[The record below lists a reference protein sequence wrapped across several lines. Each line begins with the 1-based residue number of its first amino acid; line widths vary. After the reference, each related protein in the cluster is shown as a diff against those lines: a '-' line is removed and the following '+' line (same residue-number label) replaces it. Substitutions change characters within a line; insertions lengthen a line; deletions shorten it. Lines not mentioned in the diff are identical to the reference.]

1 MTRFSLSLNAERD
14 VKIESPAF
22 TMDDLN
28 AFMSTYRD
36 RERNI
41 LADRLQ
47 RISDRLAEIA
57 PRVAAQQSDDEEWNA
72 HEVLAHLA
80 VVSKFYGVL
89 VHRIA
94 SGKLPDMNLLEAV
107 NLRDAAGKQMSEMDP
122 AELLRMTLA
131 DHQRTIKTLRT
142 ADAASLQNSARLDD
156 GTTVTPR
163 EGAAP
168 PPITHHELRIRPPEK
183 LLGSS

>member
-1 MTRFSLSLNAERD
+1 M
-14 VKIESPAF
+14 KIESPAF
-22 TMDDLN
+22 TMDDVK

-36 RERNI
+36 RERHL

-47 RISDRLAEIA
+47 RISDRLAEIG
-57 PRVAAQQSDDEEWNA
+57 PQVSSRQSDEAEWNA

-94 SGKLPDMNLLEAV
+94 SGKLTDMNLLEAV
-107 NLRDAAGKQMSEMDP
+107 NLRDAAGKQMSELDP

-131 DHQRTIKTLRT
+131 DHQRTINTLHT
-142 ADAASLQNSARLDD
+142 VDPASLQNSARVDD
-156 GTTVTPR
+156 GTTMTAEEVARLPL
-163 EGAAP
+163 
-168 PPITHHELRIRPPEK
+168 ITHMEMHVEQLEK
-183 LLGSS
+183 LLASR

>member
-1 MTRFSLSLNAERD
+1 
-14 VKIESPAF
+14 
-22 TMDDLN
+22 MDDVN

-36 RERNI
+36 RERHL

-47 RISDRLAEIA
+47 RISDRLAEIG
-57 PRVAAQQSDDEEWNA
+57 PQVSSRQSDEAEWNA

-94 SGKLPDMNLLEAV
+94 SGKLSDLNLLEAV
-107 NLRDAAGKQMSEMDP
+107 NLRDAAGHQMSQLEP

-131 DHQRTIKTLRT
+131 DHERTINTLRT
-142 ADAASLQNSARLDD
+142 AEPASLRRTAHVDDSTTMSAEEVARL
-156 GTTVTPR
+156 PL
-163 EGAAP
+163 
-168 PPITHHELRIRPPEK
+168 ITHLEMHIEQLEK
-183 LLGSS
+183 LLAQ

>member
-1 MTRFSLSLNAERD
+1 MTRFSLSLNAERG

-22 TMDDLN
+22 TMDDVK

-36 RERNI
+36 RERHV

-57 PRVAAQQSDDEEWNA
+57 PLVPAQQSEDAEWNA
-72 HEVLAHLA
+72 NEVLAHLA

-107 NLRDAAGKQMSEMDP
+107 NLRDSAGKQMSGMDP

-131 DHQRTIKTLRT
+131 DHHRTY
-142 ADAASLQNSARLDD
+142 
-156 GTTVTPR
+156 TPLPT
-163 EGAAP
+163 AAP
-168 PPITHHELRIRPPEK
+168 T
-183 LLGSS
+183 

>member
-1 MTRFSLSLNAERD
+1 M
-14 VKIESPAF
+14 KIESPAF
-22 TMDDLN
+22 TMDDVK

-36 RERNI
+36 RERHL

-47 RISDRLAEIA
+47 RISDRLAEIG
-57 PRVAAQQSDDEEWNA
+57 PQVSSRQSDEAEWNA

-94 SGKLPDMNLLEAV
+94 SGKLTDMNLLEAV

-131 DHQRTIKTLRT
+131 DHQRTINTLRT
-142 ADAASLQNSARLDD
+142 ADPSSLQNSARVDD
-156 GTTVTPR
+156 ATTMTAEEVARLPL
-163 EGAAP
+163 
-168 PPITHHELRIRPPEK
+168 ITHMEMHVEQLEK
-183 LLGSS
+183 LLASR

>member
-1 MTRFSLSLNAERD
+1 MDD
-14 VKIESPAF
+14 VKAV
-22 TMDDLN
+22 
-28 AFMSTYRD
+28 MSTYRD
-36 RERNI
+36 RERHL

-47 RISDRLAEIA
+47 RISDRLAEIG
-57 PRVAAQQSDDEEWNA
+57 PHVSSRQSDEAEWNA

-94 SGKLPDMNLLEAV
+94 SGKLTDMNLLEAV

-131 DHQRTIKTLRT
+131 DHQRTINTLRT
-142 ADAASLQNSARLDD
+142 ADPSSLQKSARVDD
-156 GTTVTPR
+156 GTTTSAEVVSR
-163 EGAAP
+163 LGM
-168 PPITHHELRIRPPEK
+168 ITHSELRVQKQEN
-183 LLGSS
+183 LLHS

>member
-1 MTRFSLSLNAERD
+1 

-22 TMDDLN
+22 TMDDVK

-36 RERNI
+36 RERHL

-47 RISDRLAEIA
+47 RISDRLAEIG
-57 PRVAAQQSDDEEWNA
+57 PQVSSRQSDEAEWNA

-94 SGKLPDMNLLEAV
+94 SGKLTDMNLLEAV
-107 NLRDAAGKQMSEMDP
+107 NLRDAAGKQMSELDP

-131 DHQRTIKTLRT
+131 DHQRTINTLHT
-142 ADAASLQNSARLDD
+142 VDPASLQNSARVDD
-156 GTTVTPR
+156 GTTMTAEEVARLPL
-163 EGAAP
+163 
-168 PPITHHELRIRPPEK
+168 ITHMASR
-183 LLGSS
+183 

>member
-1 MTRFSLSLNAERD
+1 MTRFSLSLNAERG

-22 TMDDLN
+22 TMDDVK

-36 RERNI
+36 RERHL

-47 RISDRLAEIA
+47 RISDRLAEIG
-57 PRVAAQQSDDEEWNA
+57 PQVSSRQSDEAEWNA

-94 SGKLPDMNLLEAV
+94 SGKLTDMNLLEAV
-107 NLRDAAGKQMSEMDP
+107 NLRDAAGKQMYEMDP
-122 AELLRMTLA
+122 AELLRLTVPA
-131 DHQRTIKTLRT
+131 HQRTINTLRT
-142 ADAASLQNSARLDD
+142 ADAASLQNSARVDD
-156 GTTVTPR
+156 GTTMTAEEVARLPL
-163 EGAAP
+163 
-168 PPITHHELRIRPPEK
+168 ITHMEMHVEHLEK
-183 LLGSS
+183 LLASR